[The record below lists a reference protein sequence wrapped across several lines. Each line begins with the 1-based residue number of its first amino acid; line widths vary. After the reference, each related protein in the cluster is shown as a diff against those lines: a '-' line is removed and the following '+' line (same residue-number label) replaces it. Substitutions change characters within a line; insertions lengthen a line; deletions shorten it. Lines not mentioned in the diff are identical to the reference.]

1 MRCDRCGTSDAIIHL
16 TKIQNNEMNTFHLC
30 ESCAAEE
37 GLEAGAPTAAAPLTD
52 FLAQMG
58 KGLAAGSVAAP
69 LTACPACG
77 LTLND
82 FKRTGR
88 LGCATCYSQLD
99 THLRSLLRRLHGAAQ
114 HVGKVVAPPDPRTS
128 DRVARLTNLRRS
140 LQLAVESEDFEHAA
154 SLRDQIRRIET
165 SDATNGTNET

>member
-1 MRCDRCGTSDAIIHL
+1 MRCDNCGKSDAIIHV

-30 ESCAAEE
+30 ESCAAAE
-37 GLEAGAPTAAAPLTD
+37 GLEPGGPAAPAPLTD

-58 KGLAAGSVAAP
+58 KSAASSPAAGSA
-69 LTACPACG
+69 TECPACG

-88 LGCATCYSQLD
+88 LGCASCYSELD
-99 THLRSLLRRLHGAAQ
+99 SHLRSLLRRLHGATQ
-114 HVGKVVAPPDPRTS
+114 HVGKAATSQDAEQS
-128 DRVARLTNLRRS
+128 DRLARIASLRRS

-154 SLRDQIRRIET
+154 ALRDQIRRIET
-165 SDATNGTNET
+165 SDAVNGWSES

>member
-1 MRCDRCGTSDAIIHL
+1 MRCDKCGESDAIIHL

-30 ESCAAEE
+30 KTCAAAE
-37 GLEAGAPTAAAPLTD
+37 GLEAGAPSAAAPLTD

-58 KGLAAGSVAAP
+58 KSAGVGPAAGSA
-69 LTACPACG
+69 TECPACG

-88 LGCATCYSQLD
+88 LGCASCYAQLD
-99 THLRSLLRRLHGAAQ
+99 SHLRSLLRRLHGATQ
-114 HVGKVVAPPDPRTS
+114 HVGKVVTSVNPKQS
-128 DRVARLTNLRRS
+128 DRLARIANLRRS

-154 SLRDQIRRIET
+154 ALRDQIRRIET
-165 SDATNGTNET
+165 SELPNGWSGS